1 MTTAGTSWADD
12 MATDDSSS
20 TTIAV
25 NQSSSRTPSSIV
37 SKKVSSKAKKRK
49 ASQSPKAD
57 LQGSTD
63 DEFETEVDEAEV
75 TVLETLSDVIINL
88 KKMTAL
94 LHKDKSLKAE
104 NKKTITDL
112 IRDNT
117 KLCQSVSQNVKKM
130 KKPSPSSSLT
140 SSITDDVSAIIRDCI
155 KVEMAG
161 IRKEL
166 APMMKKATSSYATVV
181 SNMAKQQ
188 PPKATVTMKSR
199 PSIVIAATDDQMS
212 SQDVLK
218 AWRKKVSFKDSG
230 FAPLRA
236 HPVSNNKIRIEFE
249 KASDRD
255 TALAKTMTV
264 PSLSAEAGRQRRPL
278 LIIKGIT
285 KEVTSD
291 EVIDVIKHQNQEVAL
306 AIRSNDDLKVKFVRR
321 NRKDDLYNIVIEVSP
336 AVRTAILSKERLN
349 IEHQRVHVE
358 DFSGFTQCYKCLQF
372 GHIRAKCTSEVT
384 PCSHCASK
392 DHQFADCPVK
402 ADNKKLRCFNCHASN
417 VKTGKS
423 VSDAHSCTS
432 VKDCPVV
439 KQMMQRINE
448 RTDYGC

>member
-1 MTTAGTSWADD
+1 MTTPGTSWADD

-20 TTIAV
+20 TTIVV
-25 NQSSSRTPSSIV
+25 NQSSSRTPASTVTGKDGTKS
-37 SKKVSSKAKKRK
+37 KKRK
-49 ASQSPKAD
+49 ASQSPRTAQ
-57 LQGSTD
+57 LESTD
-63 DEFETEVDEAEV
+63 DDTDVGEADV
-75 TVLETLSDVIINL
+75 TVQETLADVIKNL
-88 KKMTAL
+88 RSMTAL
-94 LHKDKSLKAE
+94 LHKDKSLKADS
-104 NKKTITDL
+104 KKTINDL
-112 IRDNT
+112 INQNT
-117 KLCQSVSQNVKKM
+117 KLCQAASQIVKRM
-130 KKPSPSSSLT
+130 KKPSPSPKSG
-140 SSITDDVSAIIRDCI
+140 IIDDVSTIIRECI

-181 SNMAKQQ
+181 TNMAKQQ

-249 KASDRD
+249 KTSDRD

-291 EVIDVIKHQNQEVAL
+291 EVIDVIKHQNHEVAL
-306 AIRSNDDLKVKFVRR
+306 AIGSNDDLKVKFVRR

-336 AVRTAILSKERLN
+336 AVRTAIFTKERLN

-372 GHIRAKCTSEVT
+372 GHIRAKCTSDT
-384 PCSHCASK
+384 SPCSHCASK

-402 ADNKKLRCFNCHASN
+402 ADKKKLRCFNCHASN